1 MARSR
6 DSILILA
13 SGSPR
18 RLALLE
24 QVGLTPDHISP
35 SDIDET
41 PERKERPSAYA
52 LRLAH
57 EKADVARERARTI
70 RNKQGTYILAA
81 DTVVA
86 TGRRILPK
94 ADSYDVA
101 QACLK
106 ALSGR
111 NHTVYTA
118 IVVIGPG
125 GRARERLV
133 ETKVK
138 MKRLSGREIAD
149 YLASGEWDG
158 KAGGYGIQGR
168 AGAFV
173 TQLVGSYSAVVGLP
187 LYETVQLLSGMGF
200 SRTGEPVTLDDEIPA

>member
-6 DSILILA
+6 DSVLILA

-41 PERKERPSAYA
+41 PERKERPNAYA

-57 EKADVARERARTI
+57 DKAEVARERARTI
-70 RNKQGTYILAA
+70 RNKRDTYILAA

-86 TGRRILPK
+86 VGRRILPK

-106 ALSGR
+106 TLSGR

-118 IVVIGPG
+118 IVAVGPS

-133 ETKVK
+133 ETRVK

-200 SRTGEPVTLDDEIPA
+200 SRTGDPVGLDEVTA

>member
-1 MARSR
+1 MARVRNSV
-6 DSILILA
+6 LILA

-24 QVGLTPDHISP
+24 QIGIVPDHISP
-35 SDIDET
+35 ADVDET

-52 LRLAH
+52 MRLAR
-57 EKADVARERARTI
+57 EKAEVAADRAKAMLNARD
-70 RNKQGTYILAA
+70 TYVLAA

-86 TGRRILPK
+86 VGRRIMPK
-94 ADSYDVA
+94 AESYDVA

-118 IVVIGPG
+118 VVVIGPR
-125 GRARERLV
+125 GRTRDRLV
-133 ETKVK
+133 ETRVK
-138 MKRLSGREIAD
+138 MKRLSDREVVD
-149 YLASGEWDG
+149 YLSSGEWDG
-158 KAGGYGIQGR
+158 KAGGYAIQGR

-173 TQLVGSYSAVVGLP
+173 ARIVGSYSSVVGLP
-187 LYETVQLLSGMGF
+187 LYESAQLLGGMGF
-200 SRTGEPVTLDDEIPA
+200 TRTGETIADEVPV

>member
-158 KAGGYGIQGR
+158 NAGGYGIQGR